1 MFKKVCD
8 TIQYTRHACTAQCTC
23 IVSKSCIIKNPTFFE
38 QSSALL
44 VFSFWN
50 FFTSVAFGKSTQQLK
65 GAPVFF
71 VIKWRVRLGNALFH
85 LILSITSKRHFKTSR
100 AIHSCV
106 PEKYYMWWI
115 VIDATW
121 KWEHWKWTNKN
132 FTIDIPV
139 VYSVHWHHSGALP
152 LHSQAIY
159 KQTKK
164 TSNFN
169 TGVIYIIIEM
179 QNQTLQQLQDSIT
192 CCTCCSSSA
201 RFVLW

>member
-1 MFKKVCD
+1 MFHRVFKKACS
-8 TIQYTRHACTAQCTC
+8 TIQYTRHACTVQCTC
-23 IVSKSCIIKNPTFFE
+23 MVSKSFIIKNPTFFE

-71 VIKWRVRLGNALFH
+71 AIKWQVRLENALFS
-85 LILSITSKRHFKTSR
+85 LLLSITSKRHFKTSR
-100 AIHSCV
+100 TIHSCV
-106 PEKYYMWWI
+106 PERYYMWWI
-115 VIDATW
+115 VIAATW
-121 KWEHWKWTNKN
+121 KWEHWKWTSKN

-152 LHSQAIY
+152 LHSQASY

-164 TSNFN
+164 KHQILTQGWF
-169 TGVIYIIIEM
+169 I
-179 QNQTLQQLQDSIT
+179 L
-192 CCTCCSSSA
+192 
-201 RFVLW
+201 

>member
-1 MFKKVCD
+1 MFYYLCTFHRVFKKVCG

-71 VIKWRVRLGNALFH
+71 IIKWRVCLGHALFS
-85 LILSITSKRHFKTSR
+85 LILSITSKRHFKTRR

-106 PEKYYMWWI
+106 PERYYMRWI
-115 VIDATW
+115 VIVATW
-121 KWEHWKWTNKN
+121 KWEHWKWTNKK
-132 FTIDIPV
+132 FH
-139 VYSVHWHHSGALP
+139 YW
-152 LHSQAIY
+152 Y
-159 KQTKK
+159 
-164 TSNFN
+164 
-169 TGVIYIIIEM
+169 
-179 QNQTLQQLQDSIT
+179 T
-192 CCTCCSSSA
+192 CCLFSSLTSFWSSSTS
-201 RFVLW
+201 LPS